1 MKIKS
6 RAFSLLTA
14 FLIIFAAS
22 NCANTVKTQEPV
34 TSVRELA
41 PSPHFSETTVAIV
54 DYLKAGHYRK
64 IEIDD
69 ALSAKLLNQYLRDLD
84 KSRSYFTI
92 RDIDEFRRFR
102 TQLDDDLQQG
112 DLAAGYYIFN
122 RYQQR
127 MIDRLTYV
135 LSLLDAGL
143 GQLNFDNDETLEID
157 REKAPWPED
166 TEELDDLSRKRLKNA
181 VLNLRMSGKTD
192 EEITEKLKS
201 RYRNQLKRVQQVNS
215 DDVFQTYINAFT
227 GLYDPHTQYFS
238 PRISENFDINMKLS
252 LEGIGA
258 VLQADDEYTKVVR
271 LVPAGPADKAGQLK
285 PADRIIGVG
294 QGKDGKLIDVT
305 NWRLDDVVHLIR
317 GPKGTIVRLEI
328 LGAEGLADSASKVIA
343 ISRDMVKLEEQSA
356 KKEIIEVK
364 RGAQTFKVGVI
375 SIPAFYLDFKAKQAG
390 DPDYKST
397 TRDVHRLLTEL
408 KNEDIDGLVID
419 LRNNGGGSL
428 HEAISL
434 TGLFIR
440 TGPLVLIRNPDGQIQ
455 VMGDRDPSL
464 AYRGPLAVLVNRLS
478 ASASEIFA
486 GAIQDYQRG
495 LVIGGQ
501 TFGKGTVQALHA
513 LDRGQLKLTQSKF
526 YRISG
531 ASTQNKGVIPDISY
545 PSLYDADEI
554 GESALPNALPWD
566 TITTGHHP
574 NYKGM
579 AAVIGKLR
587 AQHDTRASNAPGFE
601 YLLERR
607 QYLDN
612 VKGETAVSLNEAVR
626 RKERATSD
634 AIQLELENKRRAL
647 LRLKPINKLSELEE
661 EQVPDAANRIDKND
675 PLLKESAQVL
685 IDFVALAQQIIAK
698 NSGIDKSQ

>member
-6 RAFSLLTA
+6 RAFSLLIA

-22 NCANTVKTQEPV
+22 NCANTVRTQKSV
-34 TSVRELA
+34 TSVRELT

-54 DYLKAGHYRK
+54 DYLKAGHYRR

-69 ALSAKLLNQYLRDLD
+69 ALSAKFLNQYLQNLD

-92 RDIDEFRRFR
+92 QDIDEFQRFR
-102 TQLDDDLQQG
+102 TQLDDELKQG
-112 DLAAGYYIFN
+112 NLAAGYYIFN

-127 MIDRLTYV
+127 MIERLTYV

-143 GQLNFDNDETLEID
+143 DQLDFDKDETLEIE
-157 REKAPWPED
+157 REKASWPEN
-166 TEELDDLSRKRLKNA
+166 TEALDNLSRKRLKNA
-181 VLNLRMSGKTD
+181 VLNLRLSGKTG

-201 RYRNQLKRVQQVNS
+201 RYRNQLKRAQQVNS
-215 DDVFQTYINAFT
+215 DDVFQTYISAFT

-271 LVPAGPADKAGQLK
+271 LVPAGPAHKAGQLT
-285 PADRIIGVG
+285 PTDRIIGVG
-294 QGKDGKLIDVT
+294 QGKNGKVIDVT
-305 NWRLDDVVHLIR
+305 GWRLDDVVDLIR
-317 GPKGTIVRLEI
+317 GPKGSVVRLEI
-328 LGAEGLADSASKVIA
+328 FGANAEAGSASKVIA
-343 ISRDMVKLEEQSA
+343 ITRDMVKLEEQSA
-356 KKEIIEVK
+356 KKEIIDVK
-364 RGAQTFKVGVI
+364 RGAQTLKVGVI
-375 SIPAFYLDFKAKQAG
+375 SIPTFYLDFKAKQAG

-397 TRDVHRLLTEL
+397 TRDVHRLITEL
-408 KNEDIDGLVID
+408 KNENIDGLVID

-428 HEAISL
+428 YEAIAL
-434 TGLFIR
+434 TGLFIK
-440 TGPLVLIRNPDGQIQ
+440 TGPLVLIRSPDGQIQ

-464 AYRGPLAVLVNRLS
+464 AYRGPLAVLVNRMS

-495 LVIGGQ
+495 IVIGGQ

-531 ASTQNKGVIPDISY
+531 ASTQNKGVIPDVSY

-574 NYKGM
+574 NYEGM
-579 AAVIGKLR
+579 AALIGKLR
-587 AQHDTRASNAPGFE
+587 TQHDTRASNAPGFD

-607 QYLDN
+607 EYLDK
-612 VKGETAVSLNEAVR
+612 VKGKTTVSLNETVR
-626 RKERATSD
+626 RKERAKSD
-634 AIQLELENKRRAL
+634 AIQLVLENKRRAL
-647 LRLKPINKLSELEE
+647 LGLKPINKLSELEE
-661 EQVPDAANRIDKND
+661 EQIPDTANKIDKND

-685 IDFVALAQQIIAK
+685 IDFVGLAQPIIAK
-698 NSGIDKSQ
+698 SSGIDKSQ

>member
-22 NCANTVKTQEPV
+22 NCANTVRTQEPV
-34 TSVRELA
+34 ASVRELA
-41 PSPHFSETTVAIV
+41 PTPDLSETTVEIV
-54 DYLKAGHYRK
+54 DFLKAGHYRQMQ
-64 IEIDD
+64 IDD
-69 ALSAKLLNQYLRDLD
+69 ALSAKLLNQYVRDLD
-84 KSRSYFTI
+84 KSHSYFTI
-92 RDIDEFRRFR
+92 QDIDDFQRFR
-102 TQLDDDLQQG
+102 TQLDDDLQHG
-112 DLAAGYYIFN
+112 KLTAGYYIFN

-127 MIDRLTYV
+127 MIERLTYV
-135 LSLLDAGL
+135 LRLLDAGL
-143 GQLNFDNDETLEID
+143 DQLDFGKDETLAID
-157 REKAPWPED
+157 REKAPWPKD
-166 TEELDDLSRKRLKNA
+166 TEALDNLSRKRLKNA
-181 VLNLRMSGKTD
+181 VLNLRLSGKTD

-238 PRISENFDINMKLS
+238 PRTSENFDINMKLS

-258 VLQADDEYTKVVR
+258 VLQADDEYTKVIR

-294 QGKDGKLIDVT
+294 QGKNGKVIDVT
-305 NWRLDDVVHLIR
+305 GWRLDDVVHLIR
-317 GPKGTIVRLEI
+317 GPKGTVVRLEL
-328 LGAEGLADSASKVIA
+328 LGAEGSAGSAPKVIA
-343 ISRDMVKLEEQSA
+343 ITRDMVKLEEQSA
-356 KKEIIEVK
+356 KKEIIDVK
-364 RGAQTFKVGVI
+364 RGAKTYKVGVI
-375 SIPAFYLDFKAKQAG
+375 SIPTFYLDFKAKQAG

-397 TRDVHRLLTEL
+397 TRDVHRLLIEL
-408 KNEDIDGLVID
+408 KRKNIDGLVID

-428 HEAISL
+428 QEAISL

-440 TGPLVLIRNPDGQIQ
+440 TGPLVLIRNPNGQIQ
-455 VMGDRDPSL
+455 VMGDRDPSV
-464 AYRGPLAVLVNRLS
+464 AYRGPLAVLVNRMS

-531 ASTQNKGVIPDISY
+531 ASTQNKGVMPDVSY
-545 PSLYDADEI
+545 PSIYDADEI

-574 NYKGM
+574 NHEGM
-579 AAVIGKLR
+579 AALIGKLR
-587 AQHDTRASNAPGFE
+587 VQHDTRASKAPGFE
-601 YLLERR
+601 YLLER
-607 QYLDN
+607 QEYLDKI
-612 VKGETAVSLNEAVR
+612 KGKTTVSLNEAVR
-626 RKERATSD
+626 RKERVKSD
-634 AIQLELENKRRAL
+634 AIELELENKRRSL
-647 LRLKPINKLSELEE
+647 LGLKPIDKLSELEE
-661 EQVPDAANRIDKND
+661 EQIPDTANKIDKND

-685 IDFVALAQQIIAK
+685 MDFVALAQPIVAK
-698 NSGIDKSQ
+698 NSGADPLQ